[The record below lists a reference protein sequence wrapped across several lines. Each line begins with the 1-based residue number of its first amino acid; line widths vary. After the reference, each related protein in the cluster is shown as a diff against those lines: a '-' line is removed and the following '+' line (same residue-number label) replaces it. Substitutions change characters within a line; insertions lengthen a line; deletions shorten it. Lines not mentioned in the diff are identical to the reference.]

1 MAQPIRTSQAV
12 VLRGTNQQ
20 TDVGLLWTPPSIRM
34 MNSSAGSIS
43 TQIER
48 NGLGFKEF
56 ILHNRSGST
65 ISVGIGGRL
74 DNRYWIA
81 GQWVEATTTFTD
93 DTTDAQDA
101 GANDFPLET
110 TTDNGGFIIASPFK
124 FGWVSI
130 NVGTAGVD
138 GAGTTDR
145 AVSFSNGAGTWTTM
159 TTNMPIVDNFTS
171 TNTIYS
177 AGENV
182 FAWYPPP
189 TWLPTVGGEATGLSK
204 GLYALRIR
212 TTDAPDTTAAL
223 ASTIEVGMMPYLM
236 EGITDN
242 SYFTGAPTWCHLP
255 HCDGVVAL
263 FSTANAGNMVE
274 FVAEGR

>member
-1 MAQPIRTSQAV
+1 MSQAV
-12 VLRGTNQQ
+12 VLRGTDQQ
-20 TDVGLLWTPPSIRM
+20 SASGLLYQPPGIVM
-34 MNSSAGSIS
+34 VNNSKGTIS
-43 TQIER
+43 TSTER
-48 NGLGFKEF
+48 QGLEIMEF
-56 ILHNRSGST
+56 YLHNRSGST

-74 DNRYWIA
+74 DNRLWTA
-81 GQWVEATTTFTD
+81 GQWTEATTTFTD

-101 GANDFPLET
+101 GANDFALET
-110 TTDNGGFIIASPFK
+110 TTDNGGFIIASPVP

-159 TTNMPIVDNFTS
+159 TANMPMVDNFTS
-171 TNTIYS
+171 ANTVWA

-189 TWLPTVGGEATGLSK
+189 TWKPTVGGEATNLPA
-204 GLYALRIR
+204 GLYALRVR

-223 ASTIEVGMMPYLM
+223 ATTIEVGLMPWMM
-236 EGITDN
+236 EGLTDN
-242 SYFTGAPTWCHLP
+242 SYFTGQPSTGYLQY
-255 HCDGVVAL
+255 CDAIVAL
-263 FSTANAGNMVE
+263 FSTANAGNYVE
-274 FVAEGR
+274 FRARGR